1 MNLDNILRTMN
12 EYLNDIFSTF
22 GGASMEYSTAIKQV
36 RDNLTD
42 EVLQQVTR
50 QGLDYKSDVPDK
62 PIQFSRGKAAQ
73 QILSDFQGDLMQLRS
88 EQRESG
94 TAKVQAQRYYTEQK
108 LEKPDT
114 AVDFKEVQEQARQR
128 YDFNSNVND
137 WYEEIDKAAELTE
150 YEKEKIK
157 EQYSSLNEN
166 YSDPEAR
173 KKLRDDA
180 IDLILKAKQRK
191 GESSAADVMTV
202 PVAGVGVDLNTIT

>member
-12 EYLNDIFSTF
+12 EYLNDIFNTF

-36 RDNLTD
+36 RDSLTD

-73 QILSDFQGDLMQLRS
+73 QILQDFQGDLQQLRAQ
-88 EQRESG
+88 QRETG

-108 LEKPDT
+108 LDKPEEP
-114 AVDFKEVQEQARQR
+114 VDFKEVQQQARSR
-128 YDFNSNVND
+128 YEFNSNVND

-157 EQYSSLNEN
+157 EQYSNLNEN
-166 YSDPEAR
+166 YSDPAAR
-173 KKLRDDA
+173 DKLRDDA

-191 GESSAADVMTV
+191 GASTAADIVTV
-202 PVAGVGVDLNTIT
+202 PVAGVGVDLSTMT